1 MKRAVLIAVVF
12 ALGTLAGYLAR
23 DCRLQRG
30 KPDLPR
36 CVRVIDGD
44 TITVLWHG
52 ETNAVRLVGIEAP
65 EIRRGPKLQK
75 QSSAL
80 NISPDAMLRLGNS
93 ARQYAQA
100 VLVDQP
106 VTLVFQ
112 NGTKPE
118 HDSFGRLLAYVEYA
132 GSDLGSELNENGYV
146 WPRTEERHPRL
157 EEYEAI
163 GESARAAKRGLHG
176 WVGR

>member
-23 DCRLQRG
+23 DCRLQHG
-30 KPDLPR
+30 KPTLPR

-100 VLVDQP
+100 VLAGQP

-112 NGTKPE
+112 NGAKPE
-118 HDSFGRLLAYVEYA
+118 HDSFGRLLAYVE
-132 GSDLGSELNENGYV
+132 
-146 WPRTEERHPRL
+146 
-157 EEYEAI
+157 
-163 GESARAAKRGLHG
+163 
-176 WVGR
+176 